1 MNILP
6 IYPELIMG
14 IGAFLV
20 ILLGLVTQNNKV
32 LAGLSAAIALFSL
45 ATILLNFSKSA
56 ALLSNSIQIT
66 SFGNIFN
73 LLFIT
78 TLLFTLYSSVRDT
91 KSRPEIFYAL
101 LLFATLGMMFVS
113 FSNNLIMIFVA
124 FETSS
129 IATYAITAYNKDK
142 RTLEASLKYFVTG
155 AVSSAFL
162 VFGISYLYLA
172 SGSFSF
178 TALDTISNTYSIIG
192 LVLVVVGF
200 GFKLALFPFH
210 SWAVDTYTGA
220 RSSISAFLSTG
231 SKLMA
236 LIAIVR
242 LILFAFY
249 GMKYNVYILFAILS
263 VLTMT
268 FGNIVALV
276 QKNVKRM
283 LAYSSIANAGYLS
296 LFFVIAGYTNNVVVL
311 GYGLVALLIFSI
323 AYLFMKAGMF
333 IATIPFDDGN
343 AYLDRFAG
351 LGKKAPLFGLSIA
364 LLLMS
369 LAGIPPTLGF
379 VGKYYLFLAL
389 IESNLLWLAIIAIIN
404 SAISV
409 FYYFRVIMYMYW
421 KPSTEPVKIGSQV
434 LIPVFIAAV
443 AVIVLGVLSPY
454 LIGYLNHIATTFLGG
469 I

>member
-1 MNILP
+1 MNVLP
-6 IYPELIMG
+6 IYPELIIA

-20 ILLGLVTQNNKV
+20 ILLGLATQNNRV
-32 LAGLSAAIALFSL
+32 LAGLTAVVALFSL
-45 ATILLNFSKSA
+45 ATILLNFSNTYS
-56 ALLSNSIQIT
+56 LLSGSIEIT
-66 SFGNIFN
+66 SLGNLFN
-73 LLFIT
+73 LLFISS
-78 TLLFTLYSSVRDT
+78 LLFTLYSSVRDN
-91 KSRPEIFYAL
+91 KSRPEIYYAL
-101 LLFATLGMMFVS
+101 LLFATLGMMLVS

-129 IATYAITAYNKDK
+129 IATYALTAYNKEK
-142 RTLEASLKYFVTG
+142 RELEASLKYFVTG

-162 VFGISYLYLA
+162 VFGISYLFLA

-178 TALDTISNTYSIIG
+178 SGLDTVSSTYSVIG
-192 LVLVVVGF
+192 LILLIVGF

-236 LIAIVR
+236 LIAIIR
-242 LILFAFY
+242 LVLFAFY
-249 GMKYNVYILFAILS
+249 GMKYDVYLIFAILS

-268 FGNIVALV
+268 FGNVVALV
-276 QKNVKRM
+276 QKDVKRM

-296 LFFVIAGYTNNVVVL
+296 LFFVIAGYTYNNVII
-311 GYGLVALLIFSI
+311 GYGLAALLIFSI
-323 AYLFMKAGMF
+323 AYLFMKAGLF
-333 IATIPFDDGN
+333 IATGPFDDGN
-343 AYLDRFAG
+343 ASLDRFAG
-351 LGKKAPLFGLSIA
+351 LGRKTPIFGISIA

-421 KPSTEPVKIGSQV
+421 KPSTEPVKIASPVWISVFVAAIFVV
-434 LIPVFIAAV
+434 L
-443 AVIVLGVLSPY
+443 LGILSPY
-454 LIGYLNHIATTFLGG
+454 LIGSLNHMATIFLGG

>member
-1 MNILP
+1 MNIIP

-20 ILLGLVTQNNKV
+20 ILLGMVTQNNKV
-32 LAGLSAAIALFSL
+32 LAGLSAVVALFSL
-45 ATILLNFSKSA
+45 STILLNFSSTA
-56 ALLSNSIQIT
+56 TLLSGSIQIT
-66 SFGNIFN
+66 SLGNIFN
-73 LLFIT
+73 LLFIAA
-78 TLLFTLYSSVRDT
+78 LLFTLYSSVRDT
-91 KSRPEIFYAL
+91 KSRPEIYYAL

-129 IATYAITAYNKDK
+129 IATYALTAYNKEK
-142 RTLEASLKYFVTG
+142 RALEASLKYFVTG

-162 VFGISYLYLA
+162 VFGISYLFLA

-178 TALDTISNTYSIIG
+178 SALYTVSNTYSIIG
-192 LVLVVVGF
+192 LVLLVVGF

-220 RSSISAFLSTG
+220 RSSLSAFLSTA

-242 LILFAFY
+242 LVLFAFY
-249 GMKYNVYILFAILS
+249 GMKYDLYIIFAILS

-276 QKNVKRM
+276 QKDVKRM

-296 LFFVIAGYTNNVVVL
+296 LFFVIAGYTYNNTIL
-311 GYGLVALLIFSI
+311 GYGLAALLIFSI
-323 AYLFMKAGMF
+323 AYLFMKAGLF
-333 IATIPFDDGN
+333 IATSPFEGGD

-421 KPSTEPVKIGSQV
+421 KPSSEPVTVGSQI
-434 LIPVFIAAV
+434 LIPVFIAAL
-443 AVIVLGVLSPY
+443 AVIVLGIFSPY
-454 LIGYLNHIATTFLGG
+454 LIGSLNHIATVFLGG